1 MSYAPR
7 PEETQLVEA
16 CLRGDS
22 RAQRKLYEKYYGKML
37 GVCLRYTKDRE
48 EARDILQDG
57 FVKIF
62 QKLSQFSFSSPLE
75 GWVRRIV
82 VNTAIDRYRKNLAE
96 PGAYDIETAYEV
108 ASDEQDALSDM
119 SHDELMA
126 CLHNLPAGYRMVFNM
141 YVIEGFSHKEI
152 AEALNITEGTSKSQ
166 LSKARGYLQRLIGNK
181 YTPEKN
187 G

>member
-1 MSYAPR
+1 
-7 PEETQLVEA
+7 
-16 CLRGDS
+16 
-22 RAQRKLYEKYYGKML
+22 ML
-37 GVCLRYTKDRE
+37 GVCLRYTKDSE

-57 FVKIF
+57 LIKVF

-96 PGAYDIETAYEV
+96 PSAIDIEEAYDV
-108 ASDEQDALSDM
+108 ASDETDALSDM
-119 SHDELMA
+119 SHDELLS
-126 CLHNLPAGYRMVFNM
+126 CLQHMPAGYRMVFNM

-166 LSKARGYLQRLIGNK
+166 LSKARGYLQRLVGK
-181 YTPEKN
+181 RYTPEN

>member
-1 MSYAPR
+1 MSYVPR

-16 CLRGDS
+16 CLRGDT

-62 QKLSQFSFSSPLE
+62 QKLAQFSFSSPLE
-75 GWVRRIV
+75 GWVRRIM

-96 PGAYDIETAYEV
+96 PDAFDIEKAYDV

-119 SHDELMA
+119 SHEELLA
-126 CLHNLPAGYRMVFNM
+126 SLQTLPAGYRMV
-141 YVIEGFSHKEI
+141 
-152 AEALNITEGTSKSQ
+152 
-166 LSKARGYLQRLIGNK
+166 
-181 YTPEKN
+181 
-187 G
+187 

>member
-1 MSYAPR
+1 MSYEPR
-7 PEETQLVEA
+7 PEEAQLVKA
-16 CLRGDS
+16 CLHGDS

-62 QKLSQFSFSSPLE
+62 QKLGQFSFSSPLE
-75 GWVRRIV
+75 GWVRRII

-96 PGAYDIETAYEV
+96 PGSIDIETVYEV
-108 ASDEQDALSDM
+108 ASEEHDALSDM
-119 SHDELMA
+119 SHEELLS
-126 CLHNLPAGYRMVFNM
+126 CLQNLPAGYRMVFNM

-152 AEALNITEGTSKSQ
+152 AEALTITEGTSKSQ
-166 LSKARGYLQRLIGNK
+166 LSKARAYLQRLIGNK
-181 YTPEKN
+181 YTPEN